1 MVSLSR
7 RNIAIVLTLAWLVLS
22 PYTLTTSDIGESYNP
37 IVTMELAAPTIT
49 GPSLYEFENGTVGHT
64 LVFEG
69 SDPDPKNY
77 TVTVEGDELDS
88 GIWGGRDI
96 TVYLV
101 WLYQGN
107 WIDTLPKDLTLV
119 CTVFNN
125 QDESAS
131 ATTTVRVILDETAP
145 LVDSSH
151 LWGNQTTQTS
161 NITYEVGSFGHEI
174 LWNITEAN
182 PEFYNLTLMSNEPV
196 NNASELESGPWD
208 GVDITI
214 NIDGLNE
221 SRWYVFTLFLNDI
234 FGQNSTSSVNVTV
247 VPDTTYPTLTSPGDI
262 SFEFG
267 DEGYEILWHAYD
279 SNPKNYTVT
288 GLILYNNTAYGNVS
302 EYHTFIDVIEPDW
315 IFDEPQGGDIV
326 VVLDT
331 LFLGN
336 YTVTLTLFDNYGRMT
351 NDSVNVTIYR
361 DIRAPVITSSGDLSY
376 EEGYS
381 GYSINWTIEES
392 NPKLFNLTRNGEVYD
407 NGTWNGEEYVLG
419 VSGFPVGVYIYNMT
433 YTDFFNQSAFS
444 LIQVEVTPDAHEP
457 KVAEVSVFQTFST
470 ATTNNLTIHAYV
482 WDLNNIRSLEVQW
495 GVGDP
500 ESVDFESET
509 KNMEQSEI
517 ENIFTAS
524 LGEYKHGVVVWF
536 KVIAQDNSSVQLVF
550 DTGWIEV
557 EIVSQGVD
565 RVPAVLYAVVV
576 ILGSLSLLVILFLYF
591 RTRTR

>member
-1 MVSLSR
+1 
-7 RNIAIVLTLAWLVLS
+7 
-22 PYTLTTSDIGESYNP
+22 LTTSDIGESYNP
-37 IVTMELAAPTIT
+37 IATMELAAPTIT
-49 GPSLYEFENGTVGHT
+49 GPSFIEFENGTVGHT

-77 TVTVEGDELDS
+77 TVTVEGDELDT

-101 WLYQGN
+101 WLYRGN

-131 ATTTVRVILDETAP
+131 ATTTVRVLLDETAP
-145 LVDSSH
+145 LVDSFH
-151 LWGNQTTQTS
+151 LWGNQTTQTT

-174 LWNITEAN
+174 QWNITEAN

-196 NNASELESGPWD
+196 NNATELESGPWD

-234 FGQNSTSSVNVTV
+234 FGRNSTSSVNVTV
-247 VPDTTYPTLTSPGDI
+247 VPDTTYPTLTSPDNI

-267 DEGYEILWHAYD
+267 DKGYEILWHAYD
-279 SNPKNYTVT
+279 SNPKNYTIT

-336 YTVTLTLFDNYGRMT
+336 YTITLTLFDIYGRMT

-361 DIRAPVITSSGDLSY
+361 DIRPPVITPSGDLSY

-392 NPKLFNLTRNGEVYD
+392 NPKLFNLTLNGVVYE

-419 VSGFPVGVYIYNMT
+419 VDDFPVGVYLYNMT
-433 YTDFFNQSAFS
+433 YTDFFNQSDFS
-444 LIQVEVTPDAHEP
+444 LILVEVTPDAHEP

-482 WDLNNIRSLEVQW
+482 WDLNDIRSLEVQW

-524 LGEYKHGVVVWF
+524 LGEYRHSVVVWF
-536 KVIAQDNSSVQLVF
+536 KIIAQDNSSVQLVF
-550 DTGWIEV
+550 DTGWIAV
-557 EIVSQGVD
+557 EIVGQGID

-576 ILGSLSLLVILFLYF
+576 IFGSLSLLVILILYF

>member
-7 RNIAIVLTLAWLVLS
+7 RNIAIVLMLAWLVLS
-22 PYTLTTSDIGESYNP
+22 PYALTTSNIGGAYNP
-37 IVTMELAAPTIT
+37 IVRMELAAPTVT
-49 GPSLYEFENGTVGHT
+49 GPTLYEFENGTVGHT
-64 LVFEG
+64 IVYEG

-77 TVTVEGDELDS
+77 TVTVEGDELDI
-88 GIWGGRDI
+88 GIWGGGDI

-101 WLYQGN
+101 WLYQGD
-107 WIDTLPKDLTLV
+107 WISTLPIDLTLV

-131 ATTTVRVILDETAP
+131 VTTTVRVIQDETAP
-145 LVDSSH
+145 LVDSAH
-151 LWGNQTTQTS
+151 IWGNETTSTT

-182 PEFYNLTLMSNEPV
+182 PEFYNVTLISNEPV
-196 NNASELESGPWD
+196 NNATELESGPWD
-208 GVDITI
+208 GGDISF

-234 FGQNSTSSVNVTV
+234 FGLNTTSSVNVTV
-247 VPDTTYPTLTSPGDI
+247 VPDTTYPTITNPDDI

-267 DEGYEILWHAYD
+267 DESFEILWHAYD

-288 GLILYNNTAYGNVS
+288 GLILYNDTAYGNAS
-302 EYHTFIDVIEPDW
+302 EFHSFIDIIEPDW
-315 IFDEPQGGDIV
+315 IFDEPQGGDVVIV
-326 VVLDT
+326 VDT

-336 YTVTLTLFDNYGRMT
+336 YTITLTLYDMYDRMT

-361 DIRAPVITSSGDLSY
+361 DERAPVITPSGDLSY

-392 NPKLFNLTRNGEVYD
+392 NPMLFNLTRDGEVYD
-407 NGTWNGEEYVLG
+407 NGTWHGEEYVLG
-419 VSGFPVGVYIYNMT
+419 VNDFPVGIYLYNMT
-433 YTDFFNQSAFS
+433 YTDFFNQSDFS
-444 LIQVEVTPDAHEP
+444 LIQVEVTADAHEP
-457 KVAEVSVFQTFST
+457 TVAEVSIFQTFST
-470 ATTNNLTIHAYV
+470 VTTSNLTIHAYV
-482 WDLNNIRSLEVQW
+482 WDLNNISSLEVQW

-536 KVIAQDNSSVQLVF
+536 KIIAQDDSSVELEF
-550 DTGWIEV
+550 DTGWIAV
-557 EIVSQGVD
+557 EIEGQGLE

-576 ILGSLSLLVILFLYF
+576 IFGSLSILVILFLYF